1 MIEDQLAPKRCGHT
15 AGKSVVDREEAFD
28 RVRAA
33 VETRDAGAD
42 IVIMART
49 DARATHGLDE
59 AILRARTF
67 SELGADILFVEAPES
82 ESEMRRVCADV
93 PGIHLANMVHGG
105 TTPILAPEALEEI
118 GYRIAAYP
126 LALLSAATHAMNAAL
141 DAIASGS
148 TDDPALPFADL
159 REIVGFDA
167 YDEALARF
175 ARGSGSN

>member
-1 MIEDQLAPKRCGHT
+1 
-15 AGKSVVDREEAFD
+15 
-28 RVRAA
+28 
-33 VETRDAGAD
+33 
-42 IVIMART
+42 
-49 DARATHGLDE
+49 
-59 AILRARTF
+59 
-67 SELGADILFVEAPES
+67 
-82 ESEMRRVCADV
+82 
-93 PGIHLANMVHGG
+93 MVHGG